1 MKKPLKARLQANEPV
16 MGSLAFLSSADVV
29 EILAVTGFDYVII
42 DLEHSPTNPETA
54 IHMVRAAQL
63 HGMAPLIRVREN
75 TEKQILQALEMGAE
89 GIVVPFVQSADDVT
103 RAARAMR
110 YAPEG
115 VRGTCTA
122 SRSSRYGTLRPAF
135 ADHARKANDDTVLVA
150 LIEEMKGIAAIE
162 EIVNCDPGVDVV
174 LVGRSDL
181 SASVG
186 CIGQANHPDVLEATK
201 RMIRAANG
209 SARHVQA
216 GIVLGG
222 PDETA
227 RWIGEGCR
235 FITYGTDSD
244 LLLHAAMQARRAFSS
259 AVGGAGT
266 R

>member
-1 MKKPLKARLQANEPV
+1 MRKPLKTRLMANEAV

-29 EILAVTGFDYVII
+29 EILAVTGFDYVIV

-75 TEKQILQALEMGAE
+75 SEKLILQALEMGAE
-89 GIVVPFVQSADDVT
+89 GIAVPFVQSADDVS
-103 RAARAMR
+103 RAARAIR

-122 SRSSRYGTLRPAF
+122 SRSSKYGTLRPTF
-135 ADHARKANDDTVLVA
+135 LDHARKANDEVVLVA
-150 LIEEMKGIAAIE
+150 LIEDMTGVKAIN
-162 EIVNCDPGVDVV
+162 EIVNCDPGVDAV
-174 LVGRSDL
+174 LVGRTDL
-181 SASVG
+181 SASIG
-186 CIGQANHPDVLEATK
+186 CIGQSNHVDVLDATK
-201 RMIRAANG
+201 RIIEAAKASSRA
-209 SARHVQA
+209 VEA

-222 PDETA
+222 PDETE
-227 RWIGEGCR
+227 RWLAEGCR

-244 LLLHAAMQARRAFSS
+244 LLLHAAMQARRAFST
-259 AVGGAGT
+259 AIDGAAK